1 MPIRPATLAD
11 VPALVELASQMHALT
26 RFKAFAFNAQ
36 RTAES
41 LASLVQQQSG
51 KYLFVVAQN
60 NQEKIVGGL
69 IAVIEQHIFS
79 DALTASIM
87 NIVVLPQARMG
98 GYGVRLL
105 KAFEGWAKNRRVTE
119 LYFGVNSQT
128 GVAQIETMALRMGY
142 EKVGGNY
149 AKRN

>member
-1 MPIRPATLAD
+1 
-11 VPALVELASQMHALT
+11 MHALT
-26 RFKAFAFNAQ
+26 RFKAFSFNAQ

-41 LASLVQQQSG
+41 LASLVQQQNG

-60 NQEKIVGGL
+60 AQKKIVGGL

-79 DALTASIM
+79 DAFTASIM
-87 NIVVLPQARMG
+87 HIDVLPNARMG

-105 KAFEGWAKNRRVTE
+105 KAFEGWAKNRNVAE

-128 GVAQIETMALRMGY
+128 GVAQIETLALRMGY